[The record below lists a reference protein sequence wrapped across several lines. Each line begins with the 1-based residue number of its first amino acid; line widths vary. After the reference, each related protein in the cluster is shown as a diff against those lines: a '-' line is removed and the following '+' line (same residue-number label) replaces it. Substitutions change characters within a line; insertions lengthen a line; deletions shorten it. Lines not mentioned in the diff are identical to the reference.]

1 MRVEFERSLTGHTED
16 LCHKMLTPLDPLP
29 VDVFGVGKVGEFK
42 ARLVGVKTRFHN
54 PKKVYGANGAK
65 E

>member
-1 MRVEFERSLTGHTED
+1 MSVVLQDTED
-16 LCHKMLTPLDPLP
+16 LCHKTLTPLDTLP

-42 ARLVGVKTRFHN
+42 VRHVGVKTRFHN